1 MERLEQSIAVFRAG
15 NYPGYHKY
23 PSLSSEE
30 TLTGKVKAKGLCN
43 SSILCLLF
51 VSTNSAN
58 LKSYSHPLMRALVK
72 PTFLTFVRGI
82 SVKSAPVKQ

>member
-1 MERLEQSIAVFRAG
+1 MERLEWSIAVFRAG

-30 TLTGKVKAKGLCN
+30 TLTGKAKGLCN